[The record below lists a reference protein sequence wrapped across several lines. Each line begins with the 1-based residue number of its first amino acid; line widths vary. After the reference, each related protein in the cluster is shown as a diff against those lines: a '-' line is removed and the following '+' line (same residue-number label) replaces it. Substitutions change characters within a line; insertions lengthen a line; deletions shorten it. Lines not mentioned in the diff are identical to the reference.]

1 MENSRTLTTKEKIF
15 QAAVSLFARNG
26 YPAASMQD
34 IAEEV
39 GIKKSSIY
47 NHYKCKEDIIKE
59 IYLRFMEILID
70 STPSKELI
78 RDSLSRNP
86 SAADFWKERIK
97 TYFKNSIISETGRM
111 WSVILMEQFRDEQA
125 GALIIEEN
133 RRQVEN
139 AAMILKMMVKRGLIK
154 KADPVLLATGI
165 MYALRALHYEYIIR
179 HTFGMDTAPC
189 LQQALDYIDSVFSKR
204 KQ

>member
-1 MENSRTLTTKEKIF
+1 MERSGTLSTKEKIF
-15 QAAVSLFARNG
+15 QTSVSLFARNG
-26 YPAASMQD
+26 YPGASLQD
-34 IAEEV
+34 IADEV

-47 NHYKCKEDIIKE
+47 NHYKSKEEILKE

-70 STPSKELI
+70 STPSKDLI
-78 RDSLSRNP
+78 RDSLNRNP

-111 WSVILMEQFRDEQA
+111 WAVILMEQFRDEKA

-139 AAMILKMMVKRGLIK
+139 AAMILKMMIKRGLVK
-154 KADPVLLATGI
+154 KADPVLLATGL
-165 MYALRALHYEYIIR
+165 MYAVRALHYEFIIR
-179 HTFGMDTAPC
+179 HTFGIDTAPC
-189 LQQALDYIDSVFSKR
+189 LQMAMDHIDSIFSKH
-204 KQ
+204 K

>member
-1 MENSRTLTTKEKIF
+1 MEYAKTLSTKEKIF
-15 QAAVSLFARNG
+15 QTAVSLFARNG
-26 YPAASMQD
+26 YPAASLQN

-47 NHYKCKEDIIKE
+47 NHYKCKEDILKE

-97 TYFKNSIISETGRM
+97 TYFKNSVISETGRM
-111 WSVILMEQFRDEQA
+111 WSVILMEQFRDEKA

-139 AAMILKMMVKRGLIK
+139 TAMILKMMVKRGLVK
-154 KADPVLLATGI
+154 KTDPVLLATGL
-165 MYALRALHYEYIIR
+165 MYAVRALHYEYIIR
-179 HTFGMDTAPC
+179 HTFGMDPASC
-189 LQQALDYIDSVFSKR
+189 LQKAIDQIDFIFSKR
-204 KQ
+204 K